1 MLSAVQ
7 QPPIVLVYG
16 NLCDAGVDWE
26 RLRSQKAP
34 EIAPRPKAAN
44 DNDDD
49 GFDWELSS
57 LAASL
62 PLRYEYDS
70 DVKPEQGGDAAIS
83 ALPSGVSS
91 RSDTGN

>member
-1 MLSAVQ
+1 MLNAMQ
-7 QPPIVLVYG
+7 QPSIKLVYG
-16 NLCDAGVDWE
+16 VPCNTGVDWE

-34 EIAPRPKAAN
+34 EIALRPKAT
-44 DNDDD
+44 DNADD

-70 DVKPEQGGDAAIS
+70 GVKAEKGSGDDNIS
-83 ALPSGVSS
+83 ALQSGVSS
-91 RSDTGN
+91 RTDPGI